1 MQNPDRV
8 ILERVG
14 VLNGETLK
22 KVSAMRQGTNDG
34 LMDLGMVSI
43 S

>member
-8 ILERVG
+8 IFERVG

-22 KVSAMRQGTNDG
+22 KVSTMRQGTNDG
-34 LMDLGMVSI
+34 LMDLGMDSI